1 MKNLE
6 YYHLA
11 ELKILQPD
19 LPGFPVPGCQNL
31 LSPF

>member
-1 MKNLE
+1 MKNLG

-19 LPGFPVPGCQNL
+19 HPGLPVPGCQTL